1 VIRDK
6 LLTIGNDPARQTQV
20 SAILSTPPGGAL
32 PLPALSLPEQLMM
45 LRRRWRVIFL
55 TALLLP
61 AAAAIAISF
70 TKPSYT
76 ATGILLYD
84 PGNIVT
90 TAGPLQ
96 PAQDQQNEDAA
107 IASQTAVITSLPAAR
122 DIAQTLNLAADP
134 AFNPSLR
141 HRPWPLSLLKPA
153 PPEGPDQIAQTVQAA
168 LQVDVPPNSRI
179 LAVSFTAAN
188 PALAA
193 SAANLAMQIYLDHQR
208 DDSFAELSD
217 AQDWLEKNAASIQAG
232 LDVTE
237 AQLAKARAAAGVVPG
252 AQASLTTETA
262 SRIAASLV
270 QAQADLAMNQARL
283 SSAAQGDAAAA
294 NAAIAPNLLPL
305 RKEQAD
311 LTAQVQSLQGQYG
324 ADYPDLVAARR
335 SLAAITDEIN
345 AETSRELDA
354 AHADVAADQAEIAT
368 LQGALNQARDE
379 SQAEDTDSAPVR
391 ALEQRAEA
399 GRAMLRS
406 MTEQADQLAQEASMT
421 KPEAHIISDA
431 APPSSPC
438 TPHRLPILAGAGI
451 LGLCLGLL
459 LAGLQEALDTS
470 LRSGEA
476 LRTITG
482 LACLALLPEIRAP
495 QTAPLESPYSVFS
508 EQLRSL
514 RTALAL
520 GEAGGGNQ
528 VLAITAARPGEGK
541 TTLTVA
547 LARALASSGLKVV
560 AVDGDIRQP
569 SFDPVFDLAGC
580 AGLTDHLSGAAALEA
595 VIKPDPLTSLA
606 VIPAGNHARNA
617 LALFLSPA
625 LPAFLASLRARYDV
639 VLLDVPPA
647 FALAEGRVLTR
658 AADGALLCVRWGHT
672 PQKTVTAAITLLREA
687 GILIRGTA
695 LTRVDAAAHGRSGF
709 PDAEMYQPRYG
720 GYFRETA

>member
-1 VIRDK
+1 
-6 LLTIGNDPARQTQV
+6 V
-20 SAILSTPPGGAL
+20 SAILSPPPGGAVT
-32 PLPALSLPEQLMM
+32 LPALSLPEQFAM

-55 TALLLP
+55 TAGLLT
-61 AAAAIAISF
+61 ATAAIALSLV
-70 TKPSYT
+70 KPSYT

-84 PGNIVT
+84 PAGIVA

-96 PAQDQQNEDAA
+96 PTQDQQNEDAA
-107 IASQTAVITSLPAAR
+107 TASQSAVITSLPAAR
-122 DIAQTLNLAADP
+122 LIAQRLNLAADP
-134 AFNPSLR
+134 AFNPALR
-141 HRPWPLSLLKPA
+141 QRPWPLRLLQA
-153 PPEGPDQIAQTVQAA
+153 PRTPSPDAIAQEVQAA
-168 LQVDVPPNSRI
+168 LHVDILPNSRI
-179 LAVSFTAAN
+179 LAVSFTGAD

-193 SAANLAMQIYLDHQR
+193 TAANLAMQIYLDHQR
-208 DDSFAELSD
+208 DETFAALSD

-270 QAQADLAMNQARL
+270 QARADLAMNQARL
-283 SSAAQGDAAAA
+283 SSAAAGDAAAA

-345 AETSRELDA
+345 AETGRELDA
-354 AHADVAADQAEIAT
+354 AHADVAANQAQIAT
-368 LQGALNQARDE
+368 LQGALDAARNQ
-379 SQAEDTDSAPVR
+379 SQAEDTDSAPMR

-421 KPEAHIISDA
+421 KPDAHIISEA
-431 APPSSPC
+431 APPSAPSA
-438 TPHRLPILAGAGI
+438 PHRLPILAGAGI

-459 LAGLQEALDTS
+459 LAGLLEALDTS

-476 LRTITG
+476 LRMVTG
-482 LACLALLPEIRAP
+482 LSCLALLPEIRAP
-495 QTAPLESPYSVFS
+495 KTAPLESPYSVFS

-520 GEAGGGNQ
+520 GEPGGGNQ
-528 VLAITAARPGEGK
+528 ILAVTAARPGEGK

-547 LARALASSGLKVV
+547 LARALASSGLRVV

-569 SFDPVFDLAGC
+569 SFDPVFDLAGY
-580 AGLTDHLSGAAALEA
+580 AGLTDHLAGHAELAE
-595 VIKPDPLTSLA
+595 IIRPDPLTSLA
-606 VIPAGNHARNA
+606 VIAAGNTSRNA

-625 LPAFLASLRARYDV
+625 LPAFLAALRARYDV

-687 GILIRGTA
+687 GISIRGTA
-695 LTRVDAAAHGRSGF
+695 LTRVAAAAHGRSGY